1 MKELN
6 QLDLVRARYAERSI
20 ELWKLDKLVADVSI
34 EFAFSY
40 GVFGFG
46 YSNLFR
52 WNSLRPPRDLVC
64 TSSSSCS
71 ARLLCMRNRKKY

>member
-1 MKELN
+1 MKELS
-6 QLDLVRARYAERSI
+6 QLDLARARYAERTI
-20 ELWKLDKLVADVSI
+20 ELWKLDRRVVDLSI
-34 EFAFSY
+34 EFAFAY

-64 TSSSSCS
+64 FNF
-71 ARLLCMRNRKKY
+71 LN